1 MVSRYADGKNSAG
14 VEKEALQENSQTI
27 AAVELQPTGIEISLV
42 VPVFNEEESVVPLIE
57 RIREAMD
64 GFDRPWELILVDDG
78 STDAT
83 LLKARGALD
92 RPGLNL
98 SIIELQRNFG
108 QTAAMQAGID
118 AARGRLIAT
127 LDGDLQNDPRDIR
140 AMAQALDDRELDLLV
155 GWRKNRKDGL
165 FLRKIPSWCANALIG
180 RITGV
185 RLHDY
190 GCSLKI
196 YRASIIKQVKL
207 MGEMHRFIPAW
218 VAGVVPSSRIGEM
231 VVAHHPRTLGT
242 SKYGISRTF
251 RVILD
256 LLSVLFFMRYKA
268 RPGHF
273 FGSIGLAAGA
283 LSALILAYLFI
294 DKFVFGNDIGTRPL
308 LLVGVLLFLSS
319 VQLITTGILSE
330 MIART
335 YFRDDDTPNYI
346 IRQTFRRD

>member
-1 MVSRYADGKNSAG
+1 LTSPSLS
-14 VEKEALQENSQTI
+14 EQ
-27 AAVELQPTGIEISLV
+27 AAELNQQGPELSLV
-42 VPVFNEEESVVPLIE
+42 VPVFNEEESVGPLIE
-57 RIREAMD
+57 RICEAMVPFA
-64 GFDRPWELILVDDG
+64 GAWELVLVDDG
-78 STDAT
+78 SADRT
-83 LLKARGALD
+83 LLHARKYINREGLD
-92 RPGLNL
+92 LK
-98 SIIELQRNFG
+98 IVALQRNFG

-118 AARGRLIAT
+118 TAQGRLIAT
-127 LDGDLQNDPRDIR
+127 LDGDLQNDPKDIP
-140 AMAQALDDRELDLLV
+140 AMVAALEERELDLLV
-155 GWRKNRKDGL
+155 GWRKNRQDGL
-165 FLRKIPSWCANALIG
+165 LLRKIPSWCANKLIG

-231 VVAHHPRTLGT
+231 VVTHHARQHGT

-256 LLSVLFFMRYKA
+256 LLSVMFFMRYKA

-273 FGSIGLAAGA
+273 FGSLGLGTGF
-283 LSALILAYLFI
+283 LSALILAWLFI
-294 DKFVFGNDIGTRPL
+294 QKVFFGEDIGGRPL
-308 LLVGVLLFLSS
+308 LILGFMLFLSS
-319 VQLITTGILSE
+319 IQLITTGILAE

-335 YFRDDDTPNYI
+335 YYRDDAQPNYI
-346 IRQTFRRD
+346 VREVLAKDA

>member
-1 MVSRYADGKNSAG
+1 MNAMMEADLRS
-14 VEKEALQENSQTI
+14 EQET
-27 AAVELQPTGIEISLV
+27 TGIELSLV
-42 VPVFNEEESVVPLIE
+42 VPVFNEEESVGPLIE
-57 RIREAMD
+57 RICEAMAPFA
-64 GFDRPWELILVDDG
+64 GVWELVLVDDG
-78 STDAT
+78 SADRT
-83 LLKARGALD
+83 LLNARKFIGQAGLD
-92 RPGLNL
+92 LK
-98 SIIELQRNFG
+98 IVALQRNFG

-118 AARGRLIAT
+118 TAQGRLIAT
-127 LDGDLQNDPRDIR
+127 LDGDLQNDPKDIP
-140 AMAQALDDRELDLLV
+140 AMVAALEERELDLLF
-155 GWRKNRKDGL
+155 GWRKNRQDGL
-165 FLRKIPSWCANALIG
+165 LLRKIPSWCANRLIG

-231 VVAHHPRTLGT
+231 AVTHHARQHGT

-256 LLSVLFFMRYKA
+256 LLSVMFFMRYKA

-273 FGSIGLAAGA
+273 FGSLGLGTGFF
-283 LSALILAYLFI
+283 SALILFWLFI
-294 DKFVFGNDIGTRPL
+294 EKVVFGEDIGGRPL
-308 LLVGVLLFLSS
+308 LILGFMLFLSS
-319 VQLITTGILSE
+319 VQLITTGILAE

-335 YFRDDDTPNYI
+335 YYRDDASPNYI
-346 IRQTFRRD
+346 VREVLPKDA

>member
-1 MVSRYADGKNSAG
+1 MQTTADSRQGI
-14 VEKEALQENSQTI
+14 VEAVRP
-27 AAVELQPTGIEISLV
+27 VELSVV
-42 VPVFNEEESVVPLIE
+42 VPVFNEEESVGPLVD
-57 RIREAMD
+57 RVCVAMASYP
-64 GFDRPWELILVDDG
+64 DRWELILIDDG

-83 LLKARGALD
+83 LANARKHIGREGLAL
-92 RPGLNL
+92 R
-98 SIIELQRNFG
+98 IVELQRNFG

-118 AARGRLIAT
+118 AATGRLIAT
-127 LDGDLQNDPRDIR
+127 MDGDLQNDPKDIPSMVAELER
-140 AMAQALDDRELDLLV
+140 RQLDLLV
-155 GWRKNRKDGL
+155 GWRKNRQDGL
-165 FLRKIPSWCANALIG
+165 LLRKIPSWCANYLIG

-185 RLHDY
+185 KLHDY

-196 YRASIIKQVKL
+196 YRSSVIKQVKL

-231 VVAHHPRTLGT
+231 VVTHHARQHGQ

-256 LLSVLFFMRYKA
+256 LLSVMFFMRYKA

-273 FGSIGLAAGA
+273 FGSLGLGLGA
-283 LSALILAYLFI
+283 ISALIMLYLFV
-294 DKFVFGNDIGTRPL
+294 DKFILGNDIGTRPML
-308 LLVGVLLFLSS
+308 MVGIVFMLSS

-335 YFRDDDTPNYI
+335 YYRDDASPNYI
-346 IRQTFRRD
+346 VRQVFDGSENA